1 MKNLLIISII
11 FFASCKTASLSQSMQ
26 GQYYKEGKDYNY
38 SLSLNNDSSFTFTKK
53 YFEVNSTCQGKWQR
67 ISKDTLL
74 LKCGE
79 EDLSAKLQS
88 GYMTERERKVIVLS
102 KNKLKIDKVILERKS
117 E

>member
-1 MKNLLIISII
+1 MIV
-11 FFASCKTASLSQSMQ
+11 FASCKTVSISQSMQ
-26 GQYYKEGKDYNY
+26 GHYYKEGKDYQY
-38 SLSLNNDSSFTFTKK
+38 ELTLNNDSSFTFTKK

-67 ISKDTLL
+67 IAKDTLL

-102 KNKLKIDKVILERKS
+102 KNKLKIGKVILKRKID
-117 E
+117 